1 MHATNDTN
9 GSTEQLAPDGPTT
22 REAALDRLLG
32 HLDGLSGV
40 SVTEVDSAVC
50 GLVGCT
56 RSDSRLWR
64 VDIEHGRVRTYCPTH
79 TVEFVRD
86 EVESV

>member
-1 MHATNDTN
+1 MHATNAPND
-9 GSTEQLAPDGPTT
+9 STEPTST
-22 REAALDRLLG
+22 RKAALDRLLG

-40 SVTEVDSAVC
+40 SVTEVDSTVC

-64 VDIEHGRVRTYCPTH
+64 VDVKYARTRTYCPTH
-79 TVEFVRD
+79 AVEFVRD
-86 EVESV
+86 EVGL